1 MKKLHPLL
9 SVLFLIS
16 LGFGQKS
23 DTKESYLNK
32 NINYYDNGE
41 KWSEGNYKKI
51 DISLEEVGE

>member
-1 MKKLHPLL
+1 M
-9 SVLFLIS
+9 S
-16 LGFGQKS
+16 LGVGQKS
-23 DTKESYLNK
+23 ETKESYLNK